1 MEELREKCILH
12 TLALCSEYGM
22 RFTMSELAAG
32 LGVSKKTLYVLFP
45 DKEALLTDAVDYV
58 FDAVKR
64 SEAEI
69 LRDETLSL
77 TQKIERL
84 IIVIPEPFREI
95 DWNRLNG
102 VETKYPK
109 VYTHICE
116 RIESGWDAA
125 LSLLR
130 EGVETGV
137 LRPFSIPVFKAMVE
151 GSIEHFITSPELAQQ
166 GVAYTQALE
175 EMIALLMRGALMR
188 KENVHETRV
197 E

>member
-12 TLALCSEYGM
+12 TLALCSEHGM

-151 GSIEHFITSPELAQQ
+151 GSIEHFITSPGLAQQ

-175 EMIALLMRGALMR
+175 EMIALLMRGALVR
-188 KENVHETRV
+188 KEDVHGTRM

>member
-12 TLALCSEYGM
+12 TLALCSEQGM
-22 RFTMSELAAG
+22 RFMMSELASG

-58 FDAVKR
+58 FDAVKQ

-69 LRDETLSL
+69 LRDESL
-77 TQKIERL
+77 TLAEKIERL
-84 IIVIPEPFREI
+84 VIVIPEPFRELN
-95 DWNRLNG
+95 WSRLNG
-102 VETKYPK
+102 VEERYPN
-109 VYTHICE
+109 VYRHICE
-116 RIESGWDAA
+116 RIESGWDATLA
-125 LSLLR
+125 LLQ

-137 LRPFSIPVFKAMVE
+137 LRPFRLPVFKAIVE
-151 GSIEHFITSPELAQQ
+151 GSIEHFITSPELAGE

-175 EMIALLMRGALMR
+175 EMIGLLLRGALVR
-188 KENVHETRV
+188 EEEHDAPEL